1 MNDKLMLY
9 LRIAAAVLF
18 LAAGVWSTIYLV
30 GLPFNGTT
38 TAMCALLAA
47 LWLLLAWLLLRGH
60 PGRLIDSTPGF
71 IVAGFFFGM
80 VLVAPAAAT
89 NSSAITLKDW
99 LGLSNLQFGML
110 SPITEELLK
119 FTTVF
124 VLCTAVF
131 RIRRPIEAVVV
142 GIAVGFGF
150 SAVEDA
156 TYVLQGALESLN
168 SDVLGS
174 LTGVGI
180 RTITAP
186 WNHSINTGL
195 AAWGL
200 GQFLCRT
207 DKTIGWRTAQLIG
220 WYLVGYACHAIFNSA
235 GELPDD
241 IAPIAVFFAKLLLA
255 WVGGPWLY
263 LRSRKIGRRD
273 LPDGRSTAAQPA

>member
-38 TAMCALLAA
+38 TALCALLAA

-80 VLVAPAAAT
+80 VLIAPAVKT

-99 LGLSNLQFGML
+99 LDLSNLQFGML

-119 FTTVF
+119 FTAVF

-150 SAVEDA
+150 SAGEDA
-156 TYVLQGALESLN
+156 TFVLKGALESLN

-174 LTGVGI
+174 LTGFGI
-180 RTITAP
+180 RTIAGP
-186 WNHSINTGL
+186 WSHSIYTGL

-220 WYLVGYACHAIFNSA
+220 WYLVGYATHAIFNSA
-235 GELPDD
+235 GELPGE
-241 IAPIAVFFAKLLLA
+241 IAPIIGFFAALLLS

-273 LPDGRSTAAQPA
+273 LADACSTAAHSA